1 MKLRHLFSTTLEM
14 AARGGLAVVLLGG
27 ALAAHGAAP
36 APANPAAPSA
46 APVVVE
52 IPKSLFVDDYK
63 NKSARDP
70 FFPASTRRDPAPPP
84 PPKADVQAA
93 GSVTN
98 APPPPPPPPPKA
110 SEFISLKG
118 LLGGARPL
126 AMINTTVKS
135 YDLEAGEQI
144 SVKVP
149 EATKLPDARVK
160 VKCVEIK
167 ADSIVIEIEGE
178 PGRHELRLPRRI

>member
-1 MKLRHLFSTTLEM
+1 MKS
-14 AARGGLAVVLLGG
+14 GLAVALLGG
-27 ALAAHGAAP
+27 ALVVRGAAP
-36 APANPAAPSA
+36 APAPAKPAATNAP
-46 APVVVE
+46 PVVVE
-52 IPKSLFVDDYK
+52 IPKSLFVDDFK
-63 NKSARDP
+63 IGKDP
-70 FFPASTRRDPAPPP
+70 FNPASTRRNPAPPKP
-84 PPKADVQAA
+84 PPVVPGTPGSPADPPK
-93 GSVTN
+93 
-98 APPPPPPPPPKA
+98 PPPPPPPPPRP

-118 LLGGARPL
+118 VLGGARPL

-135 YDLEAGEQI
+135 YDIEAGEQI

-167 ADSIVIEIEGE
+167 TDSIVIEIEGE